1 MNFSSVFDWCADTL
15 VFLADKLGIT
25 YEEINVWIF
34 CIIEPII
41 FASMLT
47 IIIKQYK
54 RK

>member
-1 MNFSSVFDWCADTL
+1 MDFNLVFDWCADTL

-25 YEEINVWIF
+25 YKEINVWIF

-41 FASMLT
+41 FISMLT
-47 IIIKQYK
+47 IIVKQCK